1 MDEFFNGTVDSFA
14 DVAIAIVIS
23 FLVIVITWIVVTAIF
38 NYAHGR
44 AVGGYPLFSKARK
57 RITYD
62 KWFFNLGK
70 KQGQK
75 KIAKGGHK

>member
-1 MDEFFNGTVDSFA
+1 MNEFFNGQVDSFA
-14 DVAIAIVIS
+14 DIATVIVVS
-23 FLVIVITWIVVTAIF
+23 FLVIAITWIVVTAIF

-44 AVGGYPLFSKARK
+44 AVGGYPVLSKVRK

-70 KQGQK
+70 NQSQK